1 MKFLG
6 QYWRRA
12 RRGVASG
19 VCVVVALLA
28 AHWGVAAVAPQAW
41 DVTAQR
47 RLTLSPQTQKV
58 LTELQGTVTVTLFA
72 ESEVRTARERTFDDS
87 AAMLSDLLKRY
98 QQHVEKFE
106 IERVTAND
114 SVAGQRLKQRFPDIT
129 APCVVITYQL
139 PGEEPRHEV
148 LQHEDLAEFHG
159 APAGRVAG
167 VDFFAEQTV
176 TAALARLAE
185 GQPQVKVYC
194 LSGHGEASLVA
205 EGPDSTRSLSEL
217 ADYLRMGGVQME
229 LLDLSQATHVPADA
243 DVVLLAGPQA
253 EYAAADAAKLET
265 YFKHGG
271 SGLLLLD
278 FVQNHRDGTVLPTG
292 LDRLLRKWGVLP
304 GNDFV
309 VTTTVDKQLSTVV
322 RALPADGDHPLAR
335 SMPRASLDFM
345 QARSVRLLP
354 VTAAPTAVCTPL
366 LLSPDGPHCWAETDV
381 VSRNLPQWN
390 DGSDLPGPVSLAV
403 AVERTDRATP
413 APMLVV
419 VGDAEFATNRGMTGP
434 RQYAAGTFVLRSLHW
449 LAGTKRAMQDIPM
462 RRSRPYQLTGTVQ
475 AQRGLVWKTM
485 LFLSALVSTAGAT
498 VWTMRRH
505 G

>member
-1 MKFLG
+1 MLFG
-6 QYWRRA
+6 ENWWRA
-12 RRGVASG
+12 LRGIATG
-19 VCVVVALLA
+19 ACVVATLLA
-28 AHWGVAAVAPQAW
+28 VNWGVAAVAPVSW
-41 DVTAQR
+41 DVTEQQR
-47 RLTLSPQTQKV
+47 FTLSSQTRDV
-58 LTELQGTVTVTLFA
+58 LTQLEGTVTVTLLA

-87 AAMLSDLLKRY
+87 AAMLSDLLKQY
-98 QQHVEKFE
+98 KQHAPRFE

-114 SVAGQRLKQRFPDIT
+114 SVTGQRLKQRFPDIA
-129 APCVVITYQL
+129 APCVVVTYQL

-159 APAGRVAG
+159 APLGRVAG
-167 VDFFAEQTV
+167 IDFFAEQTV
-176 TAALARLAE
+176 TAALVRLVE

-194 LSGHGEASLVA
+194 LSGHGEASLIS
-205 EGPDSTRSLSEL
+205 EGADSTRSLSEL
-217 ADYLRMGGVQME
+217 ADYLRMGGVEMQT
-229 LLDLSQATHVPADA
+229 LDLRQATHIPADA

-253 EYAAADAAKLET
+253 EFDAADEAKLEM

-278 FVQNHRDGTVLPTG
+278 LVQNHRDGAVLPTG
-292 LDRLLRKWGVLP
+292 LDRLLRKQGVLL
-304 GNDFV
+304 GNDLV
-309 VTTTVDKQLSTVV
+309 VTTTIDNQLSTAA

-335 SMPRASLDFM
+335 TMPRASLDFL

-366 LLSPDGPHCWAETDV
+366 LLSPAGPHCWAETDV

-390 DGSDLPGPVSLAV
+390 AGRDLPGPVSLAV
-403 AVERTDRATP
+403 AVERTDRTTP

-419 VGDAEFATNRGMTGP
+419 VGDAEFATNRGMSGP
-434 RQYAAGTFVLRSLHW
+434 GQYAAGTFVLRSLHW
-449 LAGTKRAMQDIPM
+449 LAGTKRAMQDIPV
-462 RRSRPYQLTGTVQ
+462 RRSRPYQLAGTVQ
-475 AQRGLVWKTM
+475 TQRGMVWKTV

-498 VWTMRRH
+498 VWTMRRY